1 MTGVIIAA
9 VVVTLLFFIGA
20 LAVCIKKIPPGMAGV
35 RVAIGRGF
43 TMSDEWLFRIP
54 LLTRF
59 ELMDISVRK
68 LEIERKGQDG
78 LICEDNIR
86 ADIVVAF
93 YIKVNYPTVDYG
105 GHHQDSEQ
113 GKELFDAAMKSGG
126 QAKYQDIRKVA
137 QTVGCE
143 RASDVEKLRELFEAK
158 FSEAL
163 KTAGKQMEFETLYT
177 ERTKF
182 RDAMIEVI
190 GKDLSGYALEDV
202 AIDYLE
208 QTPIETLDNNN
219 VLDAQG
225 IEKITRMTSDR
236 QEATNLREMEKAERL
251 NDQNRIAEAA
261 INAKDQETEVQI
273 TEQNEAAAVEK
284 KERII
289 DSTISQRELDKR
301 NLSDEADQKRNVE
314 IAASDAEKE
323 TAVQVAQNRKDVEVE
338 NRKTDKE
345 VKVFHEESRSSEV
358 QAEFGVEQSI
368 KREEQETIKAE
379 QMASLEREELVGLQ
393 EQDKNAKVIER
404 SLDVEVQRAN
414 LEGKKKTTAEEV
426 QNVLD
431 VEKKRAAERDKEVI
445 LIDAERDARANQ
457 VEKVVAAETEV
468 ESQLKLA
475 DMEKQRA
482 VIDAEGQLAAE
493 EQLAEKIRVA
503 ATGRAKAM
511 EQDQLAMV
519 READGQKAL
528 LAKEGL
534 AEAEVMT
541 AKAGAEKAMGLAEA
555 AVRTEKGKAEGSARA
570 DEGKGEAEADTA
582 KAKAIEAT
590 GLAEGKSIEAK
601 GLAEGKTIEAKGLA
615 EGKSVEAVAL
625 AEALG
630 KSEMAKAN
638 ELFKQAGQGH
648 EEFRMQLDKD
658 KEVELA
664 DINIKK
670 DVAEA
675 QARVLGEAL
684 KSANIDLVGGEQD
697 FFDRVVASVSQGKV
711 VDRLVGSSQT
721 ITDVKNTFFN
731 GDPDYFKSQLT
742 GWIKSVGLSS
752 EDVKNLTV
760 SAVLASLISRTDDNA
775 VRGLMRQVQ
784 KAVKGTEL
792 GSTLASAWFGEKK
805 ADN

>member
-1 MTGVIIAA
+1 MIEILFIIAA
-9 VVVTLLFFIGA
+9 VVVPILVLCGLLA
-20 LAVCIKKIPPGMAGV
+20 MCIKKISPGSAGV
-35 RVAIGRGF
+35 RVAIGKGF
-43 TMSDEWLFRIP
+43 TISDTWLFRIP
-54 LLTRF
+54 LLTRY
-59 ELMDISVRK
+59 EVMDISVRK

-93 YIKVNYPTVDYG
+93 YIKVNYPKVEYG
-105 GHHQDSEQ
+105 NTDPNTPAGHAMADE
-113 GKELFDAAMKSGG
+113 AMKDAGR
-126 QAKYQDIRKVA
+126 YDDIRKVA

-143 RASDVEKLRELFEAK
+143 RASDIEKLRELFEAK

-163 KTAGKQMEFETLYT
+163 KTAGKKMQFETLYT
-177 ERTKF
+177 DRIKF
-182 RDAMIEVI
+182 RDEIIDVI
-190 GKDLSGYALEDV
+190 GHDLSGYALEDV

-208 QTPIETLDNNN
+208 QTPLDQLDNTN

-225 IEKITRMTSDR
+225 IEKITEITSLR
-236 QEATNLREMEKAERL
+236 QEATNKRTQAKAMEL
-251 NDQNRIAEAA
+251 NDQNRIAEAV
-261 INAKDQETEVQI
+261 INEKDQETQVQI
-273 TEQNEAAAVEK
+273 TEQNEAAAVAK

-301 NLSDEADQKRNVE
+301 NLSDEADRKRDVE

-323 TAVQVAQNRKDVEVE
+323 TAVQVALNRKDVEVE

-414 LEGKKKTTAEEV
+414 LEGKKKTTATEV

-468 ESQLKLA
+468 EAQLKLA
-475 DMEKQRA
+475 EMEKQRA
-482 VIDAEGQLAAE
+482 VIDAKGQLESE

-511 EQDQLAMV
+511 EQDQLAME
-519 READGQKAL
+519 REAVGQQAL
-528 LAKEGL
+528 LSKEGL

-541 AKAGAEKAMGLAEA
+541 ARAEAEKAMGLAEA
-555 AVRTEKGKAEGSARA
+555 VVRTEKGKAEGSARA

-582 KAKAIEAT
+582 KARAIEAT

-601 GLAEGKTIEAKGLA
+601 GLAD
-615 EGKSVEAVAL
+615 GKSVEAVAL
-625 AEALG
+625 AHALG

-638 ELFKQAGQGH
+638 ELFQKAGQGH

-670 DVAEA
+670 NVAEA

-760 SAVLASLISRTDDNA
+760 SALLASLISRTDDNA

-792 GSTLASAWFGEKK
+792 GSTLANAWFGEKK